1 MKFPL
6 HLRPLKSSTRRA
18 RFGADAAGTKLFVD
32 SFDKKKKKKKKCEEE
47 IASFRR
53 LTEFL
58 MQSRNYSHLLAS
70 NDLEFPTNVS
80 QNIKIFQLCTEGR
93 VVEEKKKKEKPRSL
107 FRSFCLITR
116 IRKKKLA
123 LGNFLEWRKNV
134 WTGKF

>member
-32 SFDKKKKKKKKCEEE
+32 SFDKKKKKKCEEE

-80 QNIKIFQLCTEGR
+80 QNIKIFQLWKAELSR
-93 VVEEKKKKEKPRSL
+93 KKKKK
-107 FRSFCLITR
+107 
-116 IRKKKLA
+116 RKTQIVISIVLSNHA
-123 LGNFLEWRKNV
+123 H
-134 WTGKF
+134 

>member
-32 SFDKKKKKKKKCEEE
+32 SFDKKKKKKKCEEE

-80 QNIKIFQLCTEGR
+80 QNIKIFQLWKAELSR
-93 VVEEKKKKEKPRSL
+93 KKKK
-107 FRSFCLITR
+107 
-116 IRKKKLA
+116 RKTQIVLS
-123 LGNFLEWRKNV
+123 NHV
-134 WTGKF
+134 H

>member
-1 MKFPL
+1 MLALVLTRLERNCSSIPL
-6 HLRPLKSSTRRA
+6 I
-18 RFGADAAGTKLFVD
+18 
-32 SFDKKKKKKKKCEEE
+32 KKKKKKCEEE

-93 VVEEKKKKEKPRSL
+93 VVEEKKKK
-107 FRSFCLITR
+107 
-116 IRKKKLA
+116 
-123 LGNFLEWRKNV
+123 KNPDRYFDRFV
-134 WTGKF
+134 

>member
-6 HLRPLKSSTRRA
+6 HLRPLKSSTQRA

-32 SFDKKKKKKKKCEEE
+32 SFDKKKKKKKCEEE

-93 VVEEKKKKEKPRSL
+93 VVEEKKKK
-107 FRSFCLITR
+107 
-116 IRKKKLA
+116 
-123 LGNFLEWRKNV
+123 KNPDRYFDRFV
-134 WTGKF
+134 

>member
-6 HLRPLKSSTRRA
+6 HLRPLKSSTQRA

-32 SFDKKKKKKKKCEEE
+32 SFDKKKKKKKCEEE

-80 QNIKIFQLCTEGR
+80 QNIKIFQLWKAELSR
-93 VVEEKKKKEKPRSL
+93 KKKKEKPRSL

-116 IRKKKLA
+116 IRKKKLT
-123 LGNFLEWRKNV
+123 LGNFLEWIARKNV